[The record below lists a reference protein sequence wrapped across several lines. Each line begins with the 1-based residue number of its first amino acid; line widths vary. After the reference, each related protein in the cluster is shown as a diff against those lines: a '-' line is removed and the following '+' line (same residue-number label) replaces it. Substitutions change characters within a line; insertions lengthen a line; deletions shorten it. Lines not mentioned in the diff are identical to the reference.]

1 MPYAT
6 SNRVHGKV
14 PSSRYVL
21 GPEEVGPD
29 EVFIPDTEFDPE
41 GVWDD
46 NTKKFRKKND
56 TDDADKKAVVERL
69 KASKNTE
76 IQDMLTLLRNL
87 GLIQ

>member
-6 SNRVHGKV
+6 KSLGHGKV

-21 GPEEVGPD
+21 GPEDVGAD
-29 EVFIPDTEFDPE
+29 EVFISDAEFDIE
-41 GVWDD
+41 GVFDE
-46 NTKKFRKKND
+46 NTKKLRKKTD
-56 TDDADKKAVVERL
+56 ADDADKKAVVDRL